1 MEEVMYGFHGFIER
15 WGALV
20 SGIVLLA
27 LPLARWFYAGSPS
40 AMDIVVGG
48 VGVAA
53 LLLAVEDFLRRR
65 ELARVIGKPASRG
78 RDGACP
84 HCGEPLPERA

>member
-1 MEEVMYGFHGFIER
+1 MYGIHGLFER

-27 LPLARWFYAGSPS
+27 LISARWFYAGSIGWIG
-40 AMDIVVGG
+40 IVVGG

-65 ELARVIGKPASRG
+65 DLARALGKRVSHKR
-78 RDGACP
+78 RSACP
-84 HCGEPLPERA
+84 HCGEPLLERG